1 MDTFRSLV
9 DSFYE
14 DVKRGCVSKAP
25 VYPTFFDGRDIV
37 KLCNA
42 MLESADSEGKWVV
55 VE

>member
-9 DSFYE
+9 DSFYD
-14 DVKRGCVSKAP
+14 DVKRGCVSEAP
-25 VYPTFFDGRDIV
+25 VYPTFFEGRDIV

-42 MLESADSEGKWVV
+42 MLESADSNGKWVM